1 MKEESHKKVLR
12 VRKCQNDPPY
22 LSVKKNSGGQREEGH
37 GVVHHLQQEHHQ
49 SMKEGSHKK
58 VQKIRMVQ
66 NGPPYLSVKKK
77 IQVDSE
83 SKDME

>member
-1 MKEESHKKVLR
+1 MVQI
-12 VRKCQNDPPY
+12 VQPY
-22 LSVKKNSGGQREEGH
+22 LSIKKNSGGQLEEGH